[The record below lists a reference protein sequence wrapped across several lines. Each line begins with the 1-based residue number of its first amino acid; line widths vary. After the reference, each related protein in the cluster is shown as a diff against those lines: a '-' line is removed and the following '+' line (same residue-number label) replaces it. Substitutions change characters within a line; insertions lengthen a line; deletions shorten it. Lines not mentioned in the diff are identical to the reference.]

1 MLVKALEEAEQ
12 EQSKEEKPH
21 KPVRVLRSPEEI
33 RALINGDYKRGKLPI
48 SEVVRI
54 LRIER
59 DCVKRNEDKNCTRDC
74 EVCDLV
80 QDTDVLIRAYTT
92 AIDYIESKEME
103 T

>member
-1 MLVKALEEAEQ
+1 M
-12 EQSKEEKPH
+12 
-21 KPVRVLRSPEEI
+21 
-33 RALINGDYKRGKLPI
+33 
-48 SEVVRI
+48 
-54 LRIER
+54 RIER